1 MKQASSRADGATGSS
16 GPRGSLRARRF
27 RAVAP
32 LPAPNGTPRPEGR
45 AAGRVRHLKQMRA
58 FYRLSLLGSAQGR
71 PPEIAS
77 RALREFCRTLGL
89 RRAEIWLLD
98 RRKHLRRLSSYGRVP
113 ITLDAAEVPL
123 KTCPF
128 GRSLV
133 RRRQAVLHA
142 GARRGAR
149 HRRICHVGWFGQ
161 TSLFGAPL
169 RGPDGP
175 IGLLYADRGGRPFEM
190 SATDLEVA
198 TALAGLITEVVK
210 GTMAREAEARRRSG
224 LLLLNQLGR
233 AVSLEESLPIL
244 LPRLARIVREG
255 FKVLGAVVS
264 LYDER
269 AFEFEVAAL
278 AGPPVKYGVGFRFS
292 ARPHRTCLSPRVLRS
307 GRPLHL
313 DDLRKMPDVC
323 MYWPEARSA
332 LVLPIRSKGKILG
345 TIRLEDAETQAFD
358 EEDIGLCTTLAD
370 QVGHAIRRAR
380 VIAALGQK
388 QADLRA
394 VSESLEKSIEE
405 DRRRIARELHDE
417 LAQSMTAAKINLG
430 LLRTL
435 TRGAAPE
442 VRRAILETEAVVRST
457 IEDTRRIAMD
467 LRPSMLDELGLVP
480 ALRWYADTFARRT
493 GVRIEVQ
500 ANNGGGPAHKD
511 VNTLLFRFFQEALT
525 NVARH
530 ARARHVRIG
539 LSGINGSLRAV
550 VVDDGV
556 GIKPGTPGY
565 RGLGLIGMRE
575 RIERAGGSLR
585 IRSRPDRGTRLVAD
599 VPVHP
604 DGRGRSRSRSAEPNA
619 SFEGGHS

>member
-16 GPRGSLRARRF
+16 GPAGSPRAKRSRS
-27 RAVAP
+27 AAG
-32 LPAPNGTPRPEGR
+32 LPAPI
-45 AAGRVRHLKQMRA
+45 RHLNQMRA

-77 RALREFCRTLGL
+77 RVLREFSRTLGL
-89 RRAEIWLLD
+89 KRAEIWLLD

-113 ITLDAAEVPL
+113 ITLDAADVPL
-123 KTCPF
+123 KNCPF

-142 GARRGAR
+142 AARRGAR

-169 RGPDGP
+169 RGPDGAV
-175 IGLLYADRGGRPFEM
+175 GLLYADRGGRPFEM

-198 TALAGLITEVVK
+198 TALAGVITEVVK
-210 GTMAREAEARRRSG
+210 GSLAREAEARRRNG
-224 LLLLNQLGR
+224 LLLLNQVGR
-233 AVSLEESLPIL
+233 AISLEESLPIL

-255 FKVLGAVVS
+255 FKVLGAVVA
-264 LYDER
+264 LYDES

-307 GRPLHL
+307 GRPLRL
-313 DDLRKMPDVC
+313 DDLRKTDVC
-323 MYWPEARSA
+323 LYWPEARSA

-345 TIRLEDAETQAFD
+345 TLRLEDAETQAFD
-358 EEDIGLCTTLAD
+358 EEDVSLCTTLAD
-370 QVGHAIRRAR
+370 QIGHAIRRAR
-380 VIAALGQK
+380 VIEALGRK

-500 ANNGGGPAHKD
+500 ANPGAGPAHKD

-530 ARARHVRIG
+530 ARARNVRIG
-539 LSGINGSLRAV
+539 LSGVNGSLRAV
-550 VVDDGV
+550 VADDGI
-556 GIKPGTPGY
+556 GIKTGTPGY

-585 IRSRPDRGTRLVAD
+585 IRSRPNRGTRLVAD
-599 VPVHP
+599 VPA
-604 DGRGRSRSRSAEPNA
+604 RRAERHA
-619 SFEGGHS
+619 AAYEGGLS